1 MFDQLNKGRQDRFA
15 EELKF
20 LKALPARRLEDCKK
34 LQVRVSP
41 SSTIRVLHN
50 RYSVHSRLIG
60 EKVEVRVY
68 EEWLEIWYGQK
79 RVDRLPRLQGK
90 ENHRIDYRHIIDWL
104 VRKPGA
110 FANYRY
116 GDDLFPTS
124 RFRIA
129 YDILKDEAPVSAER
143 EYLKILHLAA
153 KESELAVDRVLGM
166 LLDSE
171 SPIIADEIENLVC
184 EAQQPGQV
192 KDPVIV
198 EINLRIY
205 DSLFEEMVVGHE

>member
-1 MFDQLNKGRQDRFA
+1 
-15 EELKF
+15 
-20 LKALPARRLEDCKK
+20 
-34 LQVRVSP
+34 
-41 SSTIRVLHN
+41 
-50 RYSVHSRLIG
+50 LIG
-60 EKVEVRVY
+60 EKVQVRAY
-68 EEWLEIWYGQK
+68 AEWLDIWYGQR

-116 GDDLFPTS
+116 RDDLFPTS

-129 YDILKDEAPVSAER
+129 YDILKDESPVRANR

-153 KESELAVDRVLGM
+153 KESESAVDRTLGM

-171 SPIIADEIENLVC
+171 SPIRAEEIKNLVC
-184 EAQQPGQV
+184 QSQQPEQV
-192 KDPVIV
+192 KDPIIV
-198 EINLRIY
+198 EINLQIY
-205 DSLFEEMVVGHE
+205 DSLFEEMEVGHE